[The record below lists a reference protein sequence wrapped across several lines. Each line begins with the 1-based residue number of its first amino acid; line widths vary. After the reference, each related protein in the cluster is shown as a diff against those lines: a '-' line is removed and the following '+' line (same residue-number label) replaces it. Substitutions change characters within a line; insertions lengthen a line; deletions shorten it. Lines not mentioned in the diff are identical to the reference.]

1 MNVMVRLG
9 RASNGV
15 PVFTI
20 SEQSAEF
27 GRPFGAIW
35 NGEQRLWMY
44 PAFLPAARSVI
55 ADLEQGFAEHIHFE
69 FSDAVQRY
77 LTGLDD
83 TERRKQERALPD
95 GFEYVTKPYDHQVE
109 GLCHIYFYLRAAL
122 FYAAGLGKSKIVI
135 DLLRLLHFLGHKSP
149 AIILGPLVTILNWGR
164 QIDQH
169 GGGELSWGAVLGTP
183 KKKRAVI
190 EAAARGEY
198 DILLVTFDTARNF
211 VDLIHREV
219 PYRTVVAD
227 ESHRIK
233 TWGTGVTRAAHEI
246 GQKASRKIIM
256 TGTPTLGSPLDL
268 YGQYRFLGDCFMPEP
283 YYKYKRKFFNFA
295 GPNSHVVLGY
305 KNLDMLNARTGL
317 LAIRKT
323 KEECLD
329 LPPQTLINHEFE
341 MSRHQSILYN
351 QLVAEMGVDVV
362 TLIAALGG
370 AHSITDALPP
380 DSVLPHAAV
389 LLNKL
394 LQISSGFLI
403 TNETLA
409 LCDNVEEGG
418 CPHKFACVPNGIKPG
433 TPACAVATAR
443 LEDQVTVFDK
453 NPKLE
458 ALVELLDSVLVDPPN
473 KVIVWGYYRKELDII
488 GERLE
493 KMDIGYVRVDGS
505 TGSKVQLLADQ
516 FDEDEDTRV
525 YLAQVS
531 TGVGITLNAAAYM
544 VYYSLPYSLG
554 SYLQSLDRNYR
565 IGQTKNVTVW
575 RLLGKQTVD
584 PAIVRLLDNKVDVD
598 QVLASQLACMFC
610 DRSISCLANGVV
622 LFDRACKYQ
631 RNMSRPVLRAQFV
644 EVKEGL

>member
-1 MNVMVRLG
+1 MNVVVRLG

-27 GRPFGAIW
+27 GRPFGAVW

-44 PAFLPAARSVI
+44 PAFLPAAKSVM
-55 ADLEQGFAEHIHFE
+55 ADFEQGFDAHINFE
-69 FSDAVQRY
+69 FSDPVQRY
-77 LTGLDD
+77 LTGLEE
-83 TERRKQERALPD
+83 TERRKEALTLPE
-95 GFEYVTKPYDHQVE
+95 GFEYVTKPYAHQVE
-109 GLCHIYFYLRAAL
+109 GLCHVYFYLRAAL
-122 FYAAGLGKSKIVI
+122 FYAAGLGKSKIII
-135 DLLRLLHFLGHKSP
+135 DLMRLLHFLGHKSP
-149 AIILGPLVTILNWGR
+149 TVILGPVVTVLNWGR
-164 QIDQH
+164 QIDEH
-169 GGGELSWGAVLGTP
+169 SGGALRWGAVLGTP
-183 KKKRAVI
+183 KQKQAVI
-190 EAAARGEY
+190 EATARGEF
-198 DILLVTFDTARNF
+198 DVLLVTFDTARNF
-211 VDLIHREV
+211 VDLIHQAV
-219 PYRTVVAD
+219 PYRLVVAD

-283 YYKYKRKFFNFA
+283 YNKYKRKFLNHA

-329 LPPQTLINHEFE
+329 LPPQTLVNHEFE
-341 MSRHQSILYN
+341 LSRHQSVLYN
-351 QLVAEMGVDVV
+351 QLVMEMGVDVV
-362 TLIAALGG
+362 NLIHMLGG
-370 AHSITDALPP
+370 MHSVTDALPP
-380 DSVLPHAAV
+380 DSVLPHMAV

-394 LQISSGFLI
+394 LQVSSGFLI
-403 TNETLA
+403 TNETLG
-409 LCDNVEEGG
+409 LCDNVEDGG

-433 TPACAVATAR
+433 TPACAVAPAR

-458 ALVELLDSVLVDPPN
+458 ALVELLDSILVDPPN
-473 KVIVWGYYRKELDII
+473 KTIVWGYYKKELDII
-488 GERLE
+488 GERLT

-505 TGSKVQLLADQ
+505 TGSKIQARADQ
-516 FDEDEDTRV
+516 FNDDPDTRV

-584 PAIVRLLDNKVDVD
+584 PAIVHLLDNKVEVD
-598 QVLASQLACMFC
+598 RVLATKLACIFC
-610 DRSISCLANGVV
+610 DRSIPCLAGGVA
-622 LFDRACKYQ
+622 LFDTACKYQ

-644 EVKEGL
+644 EVTEG